1 MQTNGWMK
9 ENETIVRLDDW
20 TDEWTM
26 NHRVLVKNVLMQQE
40 TRCQLNEQSLL
51 GLFIAS
57 TPDCLFFFLTPTS
70 FLCFVPFLV
79 SPLSLTSSS
88 V

>member
-1 MQTNGWMK
+1 MK

-57 TPDCLFFFLTPTS
+57 TPDCLFFFSHSNFILVLRSLPSFSPFSHLLLRLT
-70 FLCFVPFLV
+70 LH
-79 SPLSLTSSS
+79 
-88 V
+88 